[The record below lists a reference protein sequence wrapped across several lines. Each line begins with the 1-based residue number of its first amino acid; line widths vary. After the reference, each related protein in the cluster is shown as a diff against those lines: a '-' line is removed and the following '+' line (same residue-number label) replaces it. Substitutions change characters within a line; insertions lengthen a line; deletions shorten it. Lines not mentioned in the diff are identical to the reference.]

1 MLILSPLEEVLQR
14 VDMNPNLKGSLRLV
28 YGNAQRFLLLVNQLM
43 DLRKNRSGNLQLRV
57 SHNDLYLF
65 TQEIYIAFNQIAV
78 KERITFRLESDESGI
93 DAWFDRV
100 LLEKVF
106 FNLLSNAFKHTA
118 PDESITI
125 RLQLVLSCRI
135 AGAISRQD
143 KWEVRGTSRYVCL
156 SVEDTGKGID
166 DSDKFHIF
174 SLFTR
179 ERMKVSRIRLEQ
191 V

>member
-1 MLILSPLEEVLQR
+1 M
-14 VDMNPNLKGSLRLV
+14 
-28 YGNAQRFLLLVNQLM
+28 NQLM
-43 DLRKNRSGNLQLRV
+43 DLRKNQSGNLQLRV

-125 RLQLVLSCRI
+125 RLQLFSVAGLQEQFPGRI
-135 AGAISRQD
+135 SG
-143 KWEVRGTSRYVCL
+143 EVRGTSRYVCL

-174 SLFTR
+174 SPFTR
-179 ERMKVSRIRLEQ
+179 ERMKVSRIRLEL

>member
-28 YGNAQRFLLLVNQLM
+28 YGNAQRLLLLVNQLM
-43 DLRKNRSGNLQLRV
+43 DLRKNQSGNLQLRV

-100 LLEKVF
+100 LLRRYF
-106 FNLLSNAFKHTA
+106 SIFCRTLSN
-118 PDESITI
+118 I
-125 RLQLVLSCRI
+125 RLRM
-135 AGAISRQD
+135 SR
-143 KWEVRGTSRYVCL
+143 
-156 SVEDTGKGID
+156 
-166 DSDKFHIF
+166 
-174 SLFTR
+174 
-179 ERMKVSRIRLEQ
+179 
-191 V
+191 

>member
-28 YGNAQRFLLLVNQLM
+28 YGNAQRLLLLVNQLM
-43 DLRKNRSGNLQLRV
+43 DLRKNQSGNLQLRV

-106 FNLLSNAFKHTA
+106 SIFCRTLSN
-118 PDESITI
+118 I
-125 RLQLVLSCRI
+125 RLRM
-135 AGAISRQD
+135 SR
-143 KWEVRGTSRYVCL
+143 
-156 SVEDTGKGID
+156 
-166 DSDKFHIF
+166 
-174 SLFTR
+174 
-179 ERMKVSRIRLEQ
+179 
-191 V
+191 